1 MKNLNYKLFFWII
14 LTVAFLEGLWVFN
27 TVNFENKIS
36 MGAFSFNDSD
46 DRLIT
51 AQGSWISTTQLAYPL
66 STAKIECWK
75 EFGHC
80 WIADATIMDFEEY
93 TLPSPLSKIFKHSNL
108 YVGLN
113 LKEIAVWNDDFIETK
128 PYVPLSGCVEEIYR
142 LDRRSKVVTYTGNTI
157 KTTDTCDSVSKE
169 SIVSKLGDGFERLRI
184 YKQLS
189 K

>member
-113 LKEIAVWNDDFIETK
+113 L
-128 PYVPLSGCVEEIYR
+128 
-142 LDRRSKVVTYTGNTI
+142 
-157 KTTDTCDSVSKE
+157 
-169 SIVSKLGDGFERLRI
+169 
-184 YKQLS
+184 
-189 K
+189 